1 MGLTFQDGCWAALT
15 AFGTGF
21 AAEVVSAASLACALS
36 CAGGVLGKA
45 GVGADGEAVRCAAAE
60 LPDDP
65 GPTTTATPNTRAIP
79 EAALIEK

>member
-15 AFGTGF
+15 EFGTGF
-21 AAEVVSAASLACALS
+21 AAEVVSASSFACALS
-36 CAGGVLGKA
+36 CAGGVLGVA
-45 GVGADGEAVRCAAAE
+45 GVVEDGEAVRSAAE
-60 LPDDP
+60 FPDDP